1 MSPPRQRLGSWLGTA
16 WIAALDRLAALMPGA
31 VVAGH
36 KDPTEGNPP
45 ALLAES
51 RGYLEYY
58 GQLREAGLPNQDLF
72 EAVVS
77 HYPHRVRRQ
86 QFLILGSCESWYRP
100 L

>member
-1 MSPPRQRLGSWLGTA
+1 MVGVRRGAGLPESRQSVTA
-16 WIAALDRLAALMPGA
+16 SRAVLRPGA

-36 KDPTEGNPP
+36 KDPTQGNPP
-45 ALLAES
+45 AVLAES
-51 RGYLEYY
+51 RGYLDYY